1 MKNYNNRNVLR
12 TLSREHIDEILGK
25 KSYAYES
32 LPIEDKIKLFVKA
45 SDSFKRDEALLRTAK
60 DIVLHLK
67 EENKTLKKELSLSK
81 EKIVQTTEEL

>member
-12 TLSREHIDEILGK
+12 TMSREQIDAILGE

-32 LPIEDKIKLFVKA
+32 LPIEDKMKLFAKA
-45 SDSFKRDEALLRTAK
+45 SGGFKREEALLRTAK
-60 DIVLHLK
+60 DIILHLK
-67 EENKTLKKELSLSK
+67 EENKILKKELSLSK